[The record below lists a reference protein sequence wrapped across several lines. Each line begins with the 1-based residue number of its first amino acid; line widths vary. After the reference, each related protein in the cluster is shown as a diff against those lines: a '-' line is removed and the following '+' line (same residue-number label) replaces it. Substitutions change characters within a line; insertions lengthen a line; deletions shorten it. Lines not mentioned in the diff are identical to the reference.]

1 MKANKLVRL
10 SDESIYAGTSV
21 INASMDRHYET
32 SVLYLILTEIL
43 LVKYIIY
50 KEKREKENSSAIL
63 KEKTEESISSKME

>member
-1 MKANKLVRL
+1 MQNIPLIAITKMKVNKLVRL

-21 INASMDRHYET
+21 INTAMESYYET

-50 KEKREKENSSAIL
+50 KENR
-63 KEKTEESISSKME
+63 EKTESLKKL